1 MRLWGLGAVIFLT
14 AVIAGCG
21 GNSTALSVTISG
33 PSQSPITVL
42 INNSVQFAANVTSGT
57 VTWQVCL
64 PPASTA
70 SGTPPPPTT
79 KPTVCTP
86 IPGVTPPKGTTVL
99 TGYGTITTTG
109 LYTAPSTV
117 PTPNTAFIL
126 AVSTA
131 DATEFG
137 TFTVNIS
144 SGIVVTVSPTT
155 ATLGP
160 LEMFQFTANV
170 TGTTNNAVSWSLSG
184 STTGPAL
191 GTISAS
197 GLYTAPGIS
206 PGSVT
211 VTAQSAADSTKQG
224 TATVTI
230 GSGGPPV
237 LTSLDPT
244 TAVQGSAQQDVYLIG
259 SNFESTSVVVVVA
272 PNQPQ
277 VTLAP
282 LFITST
288 LLRLTLPANLLGA
301 AGAVSFE
308 VESGMNVSATLPLT
322 VFPVRPALVA
332 SSPESVPQNSAG
344 ASVGLTGG
352 YFSSATTA
360 TVNGSA
366 VAPTLNS
373 SRQLSVAVPAGSLIV
388 PGLYPIVVQNSGVAL
403 GEPSL
408 SALNLAVTP
417 IPSLLPGAPSGGPIG
432 VGTGPTAVAID
443 EADGIAVVANT
454 GANSVTLVNV
464 TTGATEAINVGTPN
478 VLVDPTGVAVDD
490 LLSDPVALVVS
501 NADQTVTAIDLTACL
516 PISAATCSPSTTT
529 LSVSI
534 ASGTNPPLPF
544 SIGVNPITDRAVVAY
559 QRTNEATVLDVSV
572 AGGTPAISVVQ
583 QIGGGLTGYS
593 TGTNP
598 AIAIDPRLNWALIT
612 PGGAGIINIV
622 DLGLDVSTG
631 EPNGRAPQVMG
642 TLSLSI
648 YTQGV
653 GINPETHQALLTDPQ
668 GGTLATFSLLDNTV
682 TPVTIGSTLPGAG
695 GPVNQVGFG
704 AAAAD
709 ALENVGIA
717 VNTITG
723 TAAIVDLG
731 NSIVLQTVTGVGTSP
746 QAVAI
751 DPISNQAVVVNQG
764 SNNVALVSLG
774 PAIDPL
780 QIVEASPA
788 ITYTSATPL
797 TLTVT
802 GGNFP
807 TGSVVRLDQVAL
819 ATTAAVAR
827 TCTATAPVTC
837 RQLTAMV
844 PASMLGSARRYILD
858 VQNPANGAVSNV
870 TDLTVIQ
877 AVSVGNAPVGVAVD
891 TDRDLAV
898 ATNSGDGTL
907 SLISLAPI
915 SAESPLSLG
924 PIGLI
929 GSAVLVGTTPAGVAV
944 SPRLGLAVVANSGS
958 NNSTVVDVTG
968 TNSPVTV
975 GSCSGC
981 TAPVGV
987 AVNQDTATAGITYTN
1002 PTGTLSA
1009 GTVGFFSLPAT
1020 PMTSPAGVPVDH
1032 DPVAIATDPNLDYAA
1047 VATASQT
1054 SSVEF
1059 VDMAKSQTEGRSA
1072 GSGLQDPSGVIFD
1085 PVNQV
1090 FLVANSLLNNVV
1102 IIDPTTFIQTPL
1114 STGIAPT
1121 SLDYN
1126 YQTSTLVTV
1135 NSPSRTMSVL
1145 SYVCPPASGASACVG
1160 SGVRTVLGVGGTQTS
1175 IPVLGPNA
1183 VAIDPK
1189 LNLAVLV
1196 DPDNNRILLVPL
1208 PH

>member
-14 AVIAGCG
+14 VVIAGCG
-21 GNSTALSVTISG
+21 GNSTAITVTISG
-33 PSQSPITVL
+33 PLPSPMTVL
-42 INNSVQFAANVTSGT
+42 VNNSVQFSASVTTGT

-70 SGTPPPPTT
+70 KGTPPPPTT
-79 KPTVCTP
+79 EPTVCTP
-86 IPGVTPPKGTTVL
+86 IPGVTTPKGTTVL
-99 TGYGTITTTG
+99 TGYGTITSTG
-109 LYTAPSTV
+109 LYTAPPTV

-131 DATEFG
+131 NSTEFG
-137 TFTVNIS
+137 TFTVNID
-144 SGIVVTVSPTT
+144 SGIVVQVSPTT
-155 ATLGP
+155 ATIGP
-160 LEMFQFTANV
+160 LEMFQFTADV
-170 TGTTNNAVSWSLSG
+170 TGTSNTAVSWSLSG
-184 STTGPAL
+184 SATGAAL

-197 GLYTAPGIS
+197 GLYTAPATS
-206 PGSVT
+206 PGTVT
-211 VTAQSAADSTKQG
+211 ITAQSAADSTKQG

-230 GSGGPPV
+230 GPGGPPV
-237 LTSLDPT
+237 LGGLDPT
-244 TAVQGSAQQDVYLIG
+244 TAVQGSAQQDIYLSG
-259 SNFESTSVVVVVA
+259 SNFESTSQIVVA
-272 PNQPQ
+272 APSQPTI
-277 VTLAP
+277 TLTP
-282 LFITST
+282 VFITST
-288 LLRLTLPANLLGA
+288 LLRITLPANLLGA
-301 AGAVSFE
+301 AGVVSIE
-308 VESGMNVSATLPLT
+308 VQTGLNVSGALPLA
-322 VFPVRPALVA
+322 VFAARPALVA
-332 SSPESVPQNSAG
+332 SSPDGVPQNSAS
-344 ASVGLTGG
+344 ANVGLTGG

-366 VAPTLNS
+366 VAPALSS
-373 SRQLSVAVPAGSLIV
+373 SRQMSVTVPAGSLLV
-388 PGLYPIVVQNSGVAL
+388 PGLYPIVLHNSGVAL
-403 GEPSL
+403 GEPSM

-417 IPSLLPGAPSGGPIG
+417 IPSLIPGAPIGGAIG

-454 GANSVTLVNV
+454 GGNSISLVNV
-464 TTGATEAINVGTPN
+464 RTAATIGSAIPVGTK
-478 VLVDPTGVAVDD
+478 PTGVAVDD
-490 LLSDPVALVVS
+490 LLGDPVALVVN
-501 NADQTVTAIDLTACL
+501 NADQTVTAIDLVTLNA
-516 PISAATCSPSTTT
+516 TT
-529 LSVSI
+529 LNVSI

-544 SIGVNPITDRAVVAY
+544 SIGVNPNTHRAVVAY
-559 QRTNEATVLDVSV
+559 QSTNEATVLDVSV

-593 TGTNP
+593 TGPNP
-598 AIAIDPRLNWALIT
+598 AIAVDPRLNWALIT

-622 DLGLDVSTG
+622 DLGVDASTG

-642 TLSLSI
+642 TLSISI
-648 YTQGV
+648 TTQGV

-668 GGTLATFSLLDNTV
+668 AGTLTTFSLLDNTV
-682 TPVTIGSTLPGAG
+682 NAVSTVSSSGIGEPVD
-695 GPVNQVGFG
+695 QVGFD
-704 AAAAD
+704 AAAVD
-709 ALENVGIA
+709 PLENVGIA
-717 VNTITG
+717 VNAVSG
-723 TAAIVDLG
+723 TAAIVDLE

-751 DPISNQAVVVNQG
+751 DPISSQAVVVNQG
-764 SNNVALVSLG
+764 GNNVSLVSLG

-788 ITYTSATPL
+788 ITYTSAAPL

-819 ATTAAVAR
+819 ATTTVAR
-827 TCTATAPVTC
+827 TCTVTIPVTC
-837 RQLTAMV
+837 RQLTATV
-844 PASMLGSARRYILD
+844 PPSMLSSARRYTLD
-858 VQNPANGAVSNV
+858 VQNLANGAVSNV

-877 AVSVGNAPVGVAVD
+877 AISVGNAPVGVAVD

-915 SAESPLSLG
+915 SAESPQSLG
-924 PIGLI
+924 PVGPI
-929 GSAVLVGTTPAGVAV
+929 GSPILVGTTPEGVAV
-944 SPRLGLAVVANSGS
+944 IPRLGLAVVANNGS

-968 TNSPVTV
+968 INTPVTV
-975 GSCSGC
+975 GPCGGC
-981 TAPVGV
+981 TAPTGV
-987 AVNQDTATAGITYTN
+987 AVNQDTATAAVTNTN
-1002 PTGTLSA
+1002 PTGTLST
-1009 GTVGFFSLPAT
+1009 GTVAFFGLPAT
-1020 PMTSPAGVPVDH
+1020 STAASSGVSVDH
-1032 DPVAIATDPNLDYAA
+1032 DPVAVATDPNLDYAA

-1059 VDMAKSQTEGRSA
+1059 VDMATFETAGRSA
-1072 GSGLQDPSGVIFD
+1072 GSGLQNPSGIVFD

-1102 IIDPTTFIQTPL
+1102 IIDPATFIQTPV

-1145 SYVCPPASGASACVG
+1145 NYVCPPGSGASVCVG

-1175 IPVLGPNA
+1175 ISVLGPNA

>member
-21 GNSTALSVTISG
+21 GNSTAITVTISG
-33 PSQSPITVL
+33 PLPSPMTVL
-42 INNSVQFAANVTSGT
+42 INNSVQFAASVTTGT

-79 KPTVCTP
+79 EPTVCTP
-86 IPGVTPPKGTTVL
+86 IPGVTTPKGTTVL
-99 TGYGTITTTG
+99 TGYGTITSTG

-126 AVSTA
+126 AVSTTNS
-131 DATEFG
+131 TEFG
-137 TFTVNIS
+137 TFTVNID

-155 ATLGP
+155 ATIGP
-160 LEMFQFTANV
+160 LQMFQFTADV
-170 TGTTNNAVSWSLSG
+170 TGTTNTAVSWSLSG

-197 GLYTAPGIS
+197 GLYTAPGTS
-206 PGSVT
+206 PGAVT

-230 GSGGPPV
+230 GSGGPPT

-244 TAVQGSAQQDVYLIG
+244 TAVQGSAQQDVYLSG
-259 SNFESTSVVVVVA
+259 SNFESTSAVVVAA

-277 VTLAP
+277 VTLTP
-282 LFITST
+282 VFISAT
-288 LLRLTLPANLLGA
+288 LLRITLPANLLGA
-301 AGAVSFE
+301 AGAVSIE
-308 VESGMNVSATLPLT
+308 VQDGLNVSGPLSLA
-322 VFPVRPALVA
+322 VFAARPALVA
-332 SSPESVPQNSAG
+332 SSPDSAAQNSAS
-344 ASVGLTGG
+344 ASVGLSGG

-366 VAPTLNS
+366 VAITLNS
-373 SRQLSVAVPAGSLIV
+373 SRQLSVAVPAGSLLI

-403 GEPSL
+403 GEPSM

-417 IPSLLPGAPSGGPIG
+417 IPSLIPGAPSGGPIG
-432 VGTGPTAVAID
+432 AGTGPTAVAID

-464 TTGATEAINVGTPN
+464 RTAATIGSAIPVGTK
-478 VLVDPTGVAVDD
+478 PTGVAVDD
-490 LLSDPVALVVS
+490 LLADPVAVVVN
-501 NADQTVTAIDLTACL
+501 NADQTVTAIDLV
-516 PISAATCSPSTTT
+516 T
-529 LSVSI
+529 LNTKTLNVSI
-534 ASGTNPPLPF
+534 AAGTNPPLPF
-544 SIGVNPITDRAVVAY
+544 SIGVNPHTHRAVVAY
-559 QRTNEATVLDVSV
+559 QSTNQATVLDVSV

-583 QIGGGLTGYS
+583 QIGGGSTGYS
-593 TGTNP
+593 TGPNP

-622 DLGLDVSTG
+622 DLGVHVSAG

-642 TLSLSI
+642 TLSISI
-648 YTQGV
+648 NTQGV

-668 GGTLATFSLLDNTV
+668 GGTLTTFSLLDNTV
-682 TPVTIGSTLPGAG
+682 STVSLPGAG
-695 GPVNQVGFG
+695 GPVDQVGFD

-709 ALENVGIA
+709 GLENVGIA
-717 VNTITG
+717 VNAVSG
-723 TAAIVDLG
+723 TAAIVDME

-764 SNNVALVSLG
+764 GNNVSLVSLG

-807 TGSVVRLDQVAL
+807 TGSVVRLDHVAL
-819 ATTAAVAR
+819 ATTAVAR
-827 TCTATAPVTC
+827 TCTATIPVTC
-837 RQLTAMV
+837 RQLTATV
-844 PASMLGSARRYILD
+844 PATILSSARRYTLD
-858 VQNPANGAVSNV
+858 VQNTANSAVSNV

-877 AVSVGNAPVGVAVD
+877 AISVGNAPVGVAVD

-898 ATNSGDGTL
+898 ATNAGDGTL

-915 SAESPLSLG
+915 SAESPQSLG
-924 PIGLI
+924 PVGPI
-929 GSAVLVGTTPAGVAV
+929 GSPILVGTTPEGVAV
-944 SPRLGLAVVANSGS
+944 IPRLGLAVVANNGS

-968 TNSPVTV
+968 INTPVTV
-975 GSCSGC
+975 GPCGGC
-981 TAPVGV
+981 TAPTGV
-987 AVNQDTATAGITYTN
+987 AVNQDTATAAVTNTN
-1002 PTGTLSA
+1002 PTGTLST
-1009 GTVGFFSLPAT
+1009 GTVAFFGLSAT
-1020 PMTSPAGVPVDH
+1020 SSTAAGGASVDH
-1032 DPVAIATDPNLDYAA
+1032 DPVAVAIDPNLDYAA

-1059 VDMAKSQTEGRSA
+1059 VNMATDETAGRSA
-1072 GSGLQDPSGVIFD
+1072 GTGLQNPSGIVFD

-1102 IIDPTTFIQTPL
+1102 IIDPATFIQTPM
-1114 STGIAPT
+1114 STGIAPM

-1135 NSPSRTMSVL
+1135 NSASRTMSVL
-1145 SYVCPPASGASACVG
+1145 NYVCPPSSGASACAG

-1175 IPVLGPNA
+1175 VPVLGPNA

>member
-1 MRLWGLGAVIFLT
+1 
-14 AVIAGCG
+14 
-21 GNSTALSVTISG
+21 
-33 PSQSPITVL
+33 
-42 INNSVQFAANVTSGT
+42 
-57 VTWQVCL
+57 
-64 PPASTA
+64 
-70 SGTPPPPTT
+70 
-79 KPTVCTP
+79 
-86 IPGVTPPKGTTVL
+86 VL
-99 TGYGTITTTG
+99 TGYGTITQPGGTSPGG
-109 LYTAPSTV
+109 LYIAPSSV

-126 AVSTA
+126 ATSTA
-131 DATEFG
+131 QPNVFG
-137 TFTVNIS
+137 TFTVNID
-144 SGIVVTVSPTT
+144 SGIVVRVSPTT
-155 ATLGP
+155 ATIGP
-160 LEMFQFTANV
+160 LQMFQFTADV
-170 TGTTNNAVSWSLSG
+170 TGTTNTAVSWSLSSG

-191 GTISAS
+191 GSISAS
-197 GLYTAPGIS
+197 GLYTAPGTS
-206 PGSVT
+206 PGAIT

-230 GSGGPPV
+230 GAGGPPT
-237 LTSLDPT
+237 LASLDPT
-244 TAVQGSAQQDVYLIG
+244 TTVQGSAQQDVYLSG
-259 SNFESTSVVVVVA
+259 SNFESTSAVVVTA

-277 VTLAP
+277 VTLTP
-282 LFITST
+282 VFISST
-288 LLRLTLPANLLGA
+288 LLRITLPANLLGA
-301 AGAVSFE
+301 AGPVSIE
-308 VESGMNVSATLPLT
+308 VQDGLNVSGSLPLA
-322 VFPVRPALVA
+322 VFAARPALVA
-332 SSPESVPQNSAG
+332 SSPDSVPQNSAG
-344 ASVGLTGG
+344 ANVGLTGG

-360 TVNGSA
+360 TVNGAA
-366 VAPTLNS
+366 VVPTLSN
-373 SRQLSVAVPAGSLIV
+373 SRQLSVTIPAGSLLV
-388 PGLYPIVVQNSGVAL
+388 PGLYPIVVQNAGVAL
-403 GEPSL
+403 GEPSM

-417 IPSLLPGAPSGGPIG
+417 IPGLIPGAPIGGAIG

-443 EADGIAVVANT
+443 EADGIAAVANA
-454 GANSVTLVNV
+454 GANSVTLVNIR
-464 TTGATEAINVGTPN
+464 TAATIGSAIPVGTK
-478 VLVDPTGVAVDD
+478 PTGVAVDD
-490 LLSDPVALVVS
+490 LLADPVALVVNS
-501 NADQTVTAIDLTACL
+501 ADQTVTAIDLVTFN
-516 PISAATCSPSTTT
+516 TTT
-529 LSVSI
+529 LNVAI

-544 SIGVNPITDRAVVAY
+544 SIGVNPLTHRAVVAY
-559 QRTNEATVLDVSV
+559 KSTNEATVLDVSA

-583 QIGGGLTGYS
+583 QIGGSLTGYG
-593 TGTNP
+593 TGQNP

-612 PGGAGIINIV
+612 PGGGGVINIV
-622 DLGLDVSTG
+622 DLGVHVSTG

-648 YTQGV
+648 NTQGV

-668 GGTLATFSLLDNTV
+668 GGTLTTFSLLNNTV
-682 TPVTIGSTLPGAG
+682 STVLLPSGVPGAG
-695 GPVNQVGFG
+695 GPVNQVGFD

-717 VNTITG
+717 VNAITG
-723 TAAIVDLG
+723 TAAIVDLE
-731 NSIVLQTVTGVGTSP
+731 NSIVLQTVTGVGNSP

-764 SNNVALVSLG
+764 GNNVSLVSLG

-819 ATTAAVAR
+819 ATTAPVAR
-827 TCTATAPVTC
+827 TCTATLPVTC
-837 RQLTAMV
+837 RQLTATV
-844 PASMLGSARRYILD
+844 PASMLGSARRYALD

-877 AVSVGNAPVGVAVD
+877 AISVGNAPVGVAVD

-898 ATNSGDGTL
+898 ATNANDGTL

-915 SAESPLSLG
+915 SAESPQSLG

-929 GSAVLVGTTPAGVAV
+929 GPPILVGTTPEGVAV
-944 SPRLGLAVVANSGS
+944 IPRLGLAVVANNGS
-958 NNSTVVDVTG
+958 NTSTVVDVTG
-968 TNSPVTV
+968 TNVPVIV
-975 GSCSGC
+975 GACGGC
-981 TAPVGV
+981 TAPSGV
-987 AVNQDTATAGITYTN
+987 AVNQDTATAAVTYTN
-1002 PTGTLSA
+1002 PTGTLST
-1009 GTVGFFSLPAT
+1009 GSVGIFALPAT
-1020 PMTSPAGVPVDH
+1020 PMTAAVGVSVDQ
-1032 DPVAIATDPNLDYAA
+1032 DPVAVAIDPNLDYAA
-1047 VATASQT
+1047 VATASQQ

-1059 VDMAKSQTEGRSA
+1059 VDTATSGTVGRAA
-1072 GSGLQDPSGVIFD
+1072 GTGLQDPSGVVFD

-1102 IIDPTTFIQTPL
+1102 IIDPSTFVQTPM

-1121 SLDYN
+1121 SVDYN

-1145 SYVCPPASGASACVG
+1145 NYVCPPGGGASACVG

-1175 IPVLGPNA
+1175 LPVLGPNA